1 MGLSEPLLV
10 LVGIAGV
17 MFMTYAFSQFIKL
30 KGRVR
35 MFAIS
40 AIMLVTVLLGN
51 RIFDSRLSNSNP
63 STNPSTNPSIN
74 SLWDLLPKGPVTEPG
89 IAQTGW
95 QDLPL
100 DVLGIF
106 LAALSSQSPTPYI
119 SPVPASPPSVSPT
132 PTPTPS
138 PIPTVSASPSPTI
151 PPSVS
156 QPSVQPYLQPS
167 ISPAPVQP
175 SVQPYIQPYIQPT
188 PVQPSLP
195 PSSAQPYNPYAP
207 YAQPSPNPAP
217 QPPRPAPNQ
226 PAQPPVSAW
235 W

>member
-17 MFMTYAFSQFIKL
+17 MFMTYAFSRFIQL

-40 AIMLVTVLLGN
+40 AIMLVAVLLGN

-63 STNPSTNPSIN
+63 STNPSTNPSANPSIN

-151 PPSVS
+151 PPTIPPSVS
-156 QPSVQPYLQPS
+156 QPS
-167 ISPAPVQP
+167 
-175 SVQPYIQPYIQPT
+175 IQP
-188 PVQPSLP
+188 
-195 PSSAQPYNPYAP
+195 
-207 YAQPSPNPAP
+207 
-217 QPPRPAPNQ
+217 
-226 PAQPPVSAW
+226 
-235 W
+235 